1 MCGLFL
7 LAQDSVNFSFNYTKF
22 LNNYQ
27 TFVSISLL
35 YNFQQVYIP
44 FLVILAIFCSIFNSF
59 QYKSDKRNEQ

>member
-1 MCGLFL
+1 MCRL
-7 LAQDSVNFSFNYTKF
+7 LLLPQYSMNFPFNYTKF

-27 TFVSISLL
+27 SFLSINLV

-44 FLVILAIFCSIFNSF
+44 FRIIFAIFCSTFNSF